1 MLGFLKNI
9 QAQLIGVVAAAA
21 TLALLLWSAF
31 RSGAKKAKAEAK
43 ADAMVRENVALK
55 EVNQTIQDD
64 LKVVTEIRNDVQS
77 RDDAQLTDSADAWV
91 RK

>member
-1 MLGFLKNI
+1 MEFLSAIPSKIWGFI
-9 QAQLIGVVAAAA
+9 CAAAGV
-21 TLALLLWSAF
+21 ALLIWSVF
-31 RSGAKKAKAEAK
+31 RSGKKQAKAEAK